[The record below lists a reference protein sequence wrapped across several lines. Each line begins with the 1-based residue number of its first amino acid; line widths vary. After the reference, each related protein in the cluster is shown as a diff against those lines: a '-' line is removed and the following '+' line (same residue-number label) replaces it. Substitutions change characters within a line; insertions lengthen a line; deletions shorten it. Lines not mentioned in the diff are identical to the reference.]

1 MTDLQSLCSLWEFMK
16 IQEVTNPSCLLLAR
30 AIATVADMAEWMMYL
45 LRFSAHTL
53 TQNHC

>member
-45 LRFSAHTL
+45 LRFSAHTP